1 MANLLHLMICAAETA
16 ATEGVVVMHKDRI
29 EGKAEKAKGWVK
41 DKAGQI
47 VNDPDLEA
55 EGKAERVEGEIKD
68 RIGQAKDKVRE
79 VVDEATE

>member
-1 MANLLHLMICAAETA
+1 MD
-16 ATEGVVVMHKDRI
+16 KDRI
-29 EGKAEKAKGWVK
+29 EGKVDKAKGYVK

-55 EGKAERVEGEIKD
+55 EGKAERAKGEIKD
-68 RIGQAKDKVRE
+68 AFGRAKDKARD